1 MLRRFLSSHRTAAAA
16 AACTALAV
24 NEFLLERKP
33 SSALFGMTSS
43 KYELKY
49 FDGKGAV
56 EISRYVLAL
65 SGTKY
70 TDTRWKM
77 DMSKP
82 YGQRCEGFMNAKASG
97 DLAAN
102 LDRAPILL
110 VDGVAI
116 GESKAIE
123 RFLAKRTGLMG
134 ANDVESALVDSFC
147 EHIRD
152 IKSNYDKAADKA
164 KFLSE
169 ALPSFL
175 GKMER
180 EAASGKAVV
189 GNSASLAD
197 VALYELMTDYFPARE
212 AYLRG
217 KGEGGGVTID
227 AAKLLKDCPKLSAAV
242 DAIKTHP
249 GVAKHVAN
257 RNYSAPW

>member
-24 NEFLLERKP
+24 NEYLLERKP

-56 EISRYVLAL
+56 ETARYVMAL

-123 RFLAKRTGLMG
+123 RFVARRCGLMG
-134 ANDVESALVDSFC
+134 ADDVAAARVDCVAEHVRDVQAAMRDKGFSPFSA
-147 EHIRD
+147 
-152 IKSNYDKAADKA
+152 KSDEEK
-164 KFLSE
+164 
-169 ALPSFL
+169 
-175 GKMER
+175 
-180 EAASGKAVV
+180 EAAKSC
-189 GNSASLAD
+189 L
-197 VALYELMTDYFPARE
+197 LYTSPSPRD
-212 AYLRG
+212 
-217 KGEGGGVTID
+217 
-227 AAKLLKDCPKLSAAV
+227 
-242 DAIKTHP
+242 
-249 GVAKHVAN
+249 
-257 RNYSAPW
+257 